1 MAAPFPARE
10 GYATFRG
17 HRDFYR
23 IVGSGEEP
31 GKLPLLCLH
40 GGPGV
45 PHHYLTPLERL
56 AATGRRV
63 IFYDQLG
70 CGESDRPS
78 DPAMW
83 TVDLFLEEVGAI
95 REALG
100 LDRIHLFG
108 SSWGG
113 MLAMRYA
120 LNQPAGLASLITAG
134 SPASVPGWMRELA
147 KLRAELPPA
156 VEATLRKHEAAGTT
170 DDPAYQEA
178 MLVFYRKH
186 VCRLDPWPDYVGR
199 AFAETGQE
207 VYNVM
212 NGPSEFHV
220 IGVIKDF
227 DITARLGEIRIPTL
241 VTCGR
246 YDEVTPTTNEVVH
259 QSIPGSEMVVFEQ
272 SSHLCFVEEQERYL
286 QVAGDFLARVEA
298 NAR

>member
-1 MAAPFPARE
+1 MAAPFPVRE

-17 HRDFYR
+17 HKDFYR
-23 IVGSGEEP
+23 IVGGGEEP

-45 PHHYLTPLERL
+45 PHPYLTPLERL

-70 CGESDRPS
+70 CGDSDHPS

-83 TVDLFLEEVGAI
+83 TVDLFLEEVEVI

-120 LNQPAGLASLITAG
+120 LDQPAGLASLITAG
-134 SPASVPGWMRELA
+134 SPASVPGWMVELA
-147 KLRAELPPA
+147 RLRADLPPET
-156 VEATLRKHEAAGTT
+156 EATLRKHEAAGTT

-186 VCRLDPWPDYVGR
+186 VCRLEPWPDYVDR

-227 DITARLGEIRIPTL
+227 DITTRLGEIRVPTL

-246 YDEVTPTTNEVVH
+246 HDEVTPATNEVVH
-259 QSIPGSEMVVFEQ
+259 RGIPGSEMVVFEQ
-272 SSHLCFVEEQERYL
+272 SSHLCFVEEQDRYL

-298 NAR
+298 RL